1 MLSVDVGGVGS
12 AAAAVGR
19 IGANVSVIDPTQAV
33 IATITVG
40 SGPIN
45 VATW

>member
-1 MLSVDVGGVGS
+1 MSVGS

-19 IGANVSVIDPTQAV
+19 IGANVSVITHSGTV